1 MPFNASV
8 WANPNQFSDIST
20 YSGLDEKSG
29 INSLKNAFIEA
40 NTGIKPPETGASGQS
55 FGQQIMGSVAPNL
68 QKYGSAMEQVGQG
81 NISGAANTM
90 GFKAPS
96 SIALKLPSLGQP
108 VNTGMNSQFED

>member
-1 MPFNASV
+1 MADYGAFKFASPAKYGD
-8 WANPNQFSDIST
+8 WATYAGFDRVTGDINKSPVV
-20 YSGLDEKSG
+20 SG
-29 INSLKNAFIEA
+29 IQ
-40 NTGIKPPETGASGQS
+40 PPEATASGQS

-68 QKYGSAMEQVGQG
+68 QKYGSAMDQFGQG

-90 GFKAPS
+90 GLKTPS